1 MRKRIVGHHRATTDT
16 RDGWMNLE
24 DLASVEVTSET
35 PEFPI
40 EGAVTLHGQAGWH
53 AAEPGVQTIRL
64 LFDDPVSL
72 QHIQLRFDEPDRE
85 RMQEFTLRWSSA
97 RGGAA
102 TDIVRQQWNFN
113 PAGSTVEVEEYAV
126 NLKEVSVVELV
137 LDPDVGRG
145 IAPATLTSW
154 RLR

>member
-1 MRKRIVGHHRATTDT
+1 MRKTIVGDRPETIDK

-24 DLASVEVTSET
+24 DLATVEVTSET

-40 EGAVTLHGQAGWH
+40 EGAVTLNGQAGWR
-53 AAEPGVQTIRL
+53 AAGPGVQTIRL

-97 RGGAA
+97 RG
-102 TDIVRQQWNFN
+102 VQQ
-113 PAGSTVEVEEYAV
+113 E
-126 NLKEVSVVELV
+126 
-137 LDPDVGRG
+137 
-145 IAPATLTSW
+145 TSFASNGTSIPQA
-154 RLR
+154 LRSKSKSMR

>member
-1 MRKRIVGHHRATTDT
+1 MRKRIVGERPETIDKL
-16 RDGWMNLE
+16 DGWMNLE
-24 DLASVEVTSET
+24 DLATVEVTSEI

-40 EGAVTLHGQAGWH
+40 EGAVTLNGQAGWR
-53 AAEPGVQTIRL
+53 AAEPGVQIIRL

-97 RGGAA
+97 REGAA
-102 TDIVRQQWNFN
+102 RDIVRQQWNFN

-126 NLKEVSVVELV
+126 NLKEVSVVELEV
-137 LDPDVGRG
+137 DPDVGRG

>member
-1 MRKRIVGHHRATTDT
+1 MRKTIVGDRPETIDK

-24 DLASVEVTSET
+24 DLVTVEVTSET

-40 EGAVTLHGQAGWH
+40 EGAVTSNGQAGWR
-53 AAEPGVQTIRL
+53 AAGPGVQIIRL
-64 LFDDPVSL
+64 LFDNPVSL
-72 QHIQLRFDEPDRE
+72 QHIQLRFEEPDRE
-85 RMQEFTLRWSSA
+85 RTQEFTLRWSSA
-97 RGGAA
+97 REGG
-102 TDIVRQQWNFN
+102 TRDIVRQQWNFN

-126 NLKEVSVVELV
+126 NLKEVSVVELEIE
-137 LDPDVGRG
+137 PDVGHG